1 MDLMPIFF
9 SSLYQSKF
17 FLYSVPQVSIDLMMG
32 RMDSPS
38 SERAYSTR
46 GGTSGNTVRVI
57 MPSSSIER
65 RLSVRTFWL
74 IPSRLFCSSLK
85 RQGLT
90 SKFLIAAILGMT
102 EYGVVNLEKGFNPI
116 HYKNAVLIGKALNID
131 PEELMDEYTRFCLPG
146 FGKKIKAIRAAFGVS
161 QKDFAPIVGVDRS
174 TVSIW
179 EAEIDEHHP
188 SREAYNIIKEMAKEK
203 GVDIS

>member
-1 MDLMPIFF
+1 MRLGKVLVNLAIPMI
-9 SSLYQSKF
+9 SK
-17 FLYSVPQVSIDLMMG
+17 PENA
-32 RMDSPS
+32 SPGAILQYYREKNGIS
-38 SERAYSTR
+38 KSELAD
-46 GGTSGNTVRVI
+46 
-57 MPSSSIER
+57 
-65 RLSVRTFWL
+65 
-74 IPSRLFCSSLK
+74 
-85 RQGLT
+85 
-90 SKFLIAAILGMT
+90 ILGMT

-131 PEELMDEYTRFCLPG
+131 HEELMDEYTRFCLPG
-146 FGKKIKAIRAAFGVS
+146 FGKKIKAIRAAYGVS

-179 EAEIDEHHP
+179 EAEINEHHP